1 MLNFNQNERP
11 TSLQVSRLWLLPEGD
26 FKLTPGSNPVLIK
39 NITEDNITVEVSL
52 KDSEGQYV
60 STILYPGWNPEL
72 IIGIRNV
79 PENTLQ
85 AGN

>member
-26 FKLTPGSNPVLIK
+26 FKLTPGSKPVLIK
-39 NITEDNITVEVSL
+39 NITEDNVTVEVSL

-60 STILYPGWNPEL
+60 STVLYPGWNPEL

>member
-1 MLNFNQNERP
+1 MINTNRNDKT
-11 TSLQVSRLWLLPEGD
+11 TSLQVSRLYNIPEGNFVVTD
-26 FKLTPGSNPVLIK
+26 KYYPVLIK
-39 NITEDNITVEVSL
+39 NITDENVTLQVLLADASDYI
-52 KDSEGQYV
+52 

-72 IIGIRNV
+72 IVGIKDV

>member
-1 MLNFNQNERP
+1 MINNNRNNRP
-11 TSLQVSRLWLLPEGD
+11 TSVQVS
-26 FKLTPGSNPVLIK
+26 KLYLIPQGNYIVSDKTYPILVK
-39 NITEDNITVEVSL
+39 NITDDNITLEVL
-52 KDSEGQYV
+52 LADSNEYI

-72 IIGIRNV
+72 IIGIKNV